1 MRHRK
6 DTLKLGRTAAHR
18 DELLG
23 SLVSHLVLAR
33 RIQTTVVKAK
43 AARRLAERMVTLA
56 KRNTLASRRA
66 AVARLHN
73 QDAVAALFEQLGP
86 AFKDRQGGY
95 TRIVRLGQ
103 RLGDGA
109 ETALLE
115 WVNFVPQPKAKKKDK
130 KEKPGE
136 KPEAK
141 APEKKADKKTEKKA
155 AEKSKAKA

>member
-6 DTLKLGRTAAHR
+6 DTLKLGRTSAHVQ
-18 DELLG
+18 ELLG
-23 SLVSHLVLAR
+23 SLVCNLILAR

-56 KRNTLASRRA
+56 KRNTLAARRA
-66 AVARLHN
+66 AIARLHRA
-73 QDAVAALFEQLGP
+73 DVVGALFEQVGP
-86 AFKDRQGGY
+86 AFQEKQGGY
-95 TRIVRLGQ
+95 TRIVKLGQ

-109 ETALLE
+109 ENALLE

-155 AEKSKAKA
+155 AEKSKA